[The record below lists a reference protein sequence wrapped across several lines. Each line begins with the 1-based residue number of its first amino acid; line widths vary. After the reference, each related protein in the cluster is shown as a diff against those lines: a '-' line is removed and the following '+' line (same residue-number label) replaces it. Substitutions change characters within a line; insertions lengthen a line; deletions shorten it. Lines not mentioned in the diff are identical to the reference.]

1 MSQTERKTSE
11 AGAGKANMEALH
23 AALVELNRQALCGQ
37 INLVLN
43 AAANLV
49 VDTLDVEFCS
59 IWERL
64 ADDSMLLRAGA
75 GWNEGRVATRIERN
89 QSAPSMR
96 SALSQQPVLIDDL
109 PADNRFREPSL
120 LSEHGVVSSAHVP
133 IYGPMSVWG
142 VLGAH
147 SAARRAFRPA
157 EVHVLQLVAHA
168 VATVFLC
175 RGGDDGAPAR
185 WRQAERMMTLGE
197 AAAGMAH
204 ELRNPLTSIKGL
216 IQVNAKEF
224 EKRGLPNDDLQI
236 IEQEIRRME
245 RALEAFLAFA
255 RPPRAR
261 LEQVD
266 LGELIGRAT
275 ALVQGRAKKQRVS
288 IHTKAPPE
296 PLFACVDADQIQQL
310 LLNLLL
316 NALDALPS
324 GGEIHFI
331 LRRARGSWVEIEV
344 IDTGPGI
351 AAHILPVVFDTFV
364 SDKEA
369 GVGLGLPVSRRIAEE
384 HGGSLTAANL
394 PGGGAAFLLT
404 LPLGESD
411 AYAFGR

>member
-1 MSQTERKTSE
+1 MPHIELEVNE
-11 AGAGKANMEALH
+11 AGSRALH
-23 AALVELNRQALCGQ
+23 AALVELNRQALFGQ
-37 INLVLN
+37 TN
-43 AAANLV
+43 ALLREAANV
-49 VDTLDVEFCS
+49 VVAMLAVEFCS

-75 GWNEGRVATRIERN
+75 GWNEGRIAAQVERN
-89 QSAPSMR
+89 KSAPAIR
-96 SALSQQPVLIDDL
+96 AALSQEPVVIDDL
-109 PADNRFREPSL
+109 SVDSRFLEPSL
-120 LSEHGVVSSAHVP
+120 LSEHGVVSSVHVP
-133 IYGPMSVWG
+133 IYGPVAIWG

-147 SAARRAFRPA
+147 CAARRSFQP
-157 EVHVLQLVAHA
+157 EEINVLQLVAHSIS
-168 VATVFLC
+168 TGFLC
-175 RGGDDGAPAR
+175 RGGEDGAPAR
-185 WRQAERMMTLGE
+185 WRHAERMMALGE

-224 EKRGLPNDDLQI
+224 EERGLPSDDLQV

-245 RALEAFLAFA
+245 RSLEAFLDFA

-266 LGELIGRAT
+266 LGALIGRVK

-288 IHTKAPPE
+288 IDIAAPPE
-296 PLFACVDADQIQQL
+296 PVLAYVDADQIQQL
-310 LLNLLL
+310 LLNLAL
-316 NALDALPS
+316 NALDALTS
-324 GGEIHFI
+324 GGKMEFV
-331 LRRARGSWVEIEV
+331 LRRGGGSAVEIEV

-351 AAHILPVVFDTFV
+351 SAHILPVVFDSFV

-404 LPLGESD
+404 LPSGGAD
-411 AYAFGR
+411 AYAFDR